1 MCTQQLYAMF
11 IKRVLNS
18 YRSRLVTLV
27 QLLVPIVFTAIGC
40 SVKYTLPSDEDPT
53 ALAIRFSHFDDPIT
67 PYLG

>member
-1 MCTQQLYAMF
+1 MF

-40 SVKYTLPSDEDPT
+40 SVKYTLPSDKNPASLKISFEHYNDPVVPH
-53 ALAIRFSHFDDPIT
+53 LSE
-67 PYLG
+67 